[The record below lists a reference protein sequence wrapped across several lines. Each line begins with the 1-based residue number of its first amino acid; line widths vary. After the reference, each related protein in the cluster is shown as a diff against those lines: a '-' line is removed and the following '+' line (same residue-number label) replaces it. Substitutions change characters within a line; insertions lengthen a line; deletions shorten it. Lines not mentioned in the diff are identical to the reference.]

1 MANTTKKTKTT
12 IEKCQQNVQ
21 NQGRVEPSTGGFKLD
36 EAKIRAK
43 GKV

>member
-1 MANTTKKTKTT
+1 MTNEAQ
-12 IEKCQQNVQ
+12 EELRQRG
-21 NQGRVEPSTGGFKLD
+21 GRAGWGGGGGGLKLD